1 MHIFYTY
8 IVNNVLE
15 KIKKCHKLKKKK
27 KNYGV
32 LKIKNGL
39 TIF

>member
-15 KIKKCHKLKKKK
+15 KIKKWHKFKKN

-32 LKIKNGL
+32 LKIENGL